1 MLESIF
7 EQDFVPTFDSDLQ
20 EAAWGIELSPEQAES
35 VLRHIPSDFVF
46 ENHLRNALKIQT
58 HPPLLLFL
66 FDSTWDSFSDEEKG
80 FLLEMQ
86 GSQVIIL
93 CSQEDV
99 AYRMSRLATLDFL
112 ILRWPIE
119 PVQLRQYIE
128 KTRQSRILY
137 QDIFRMA
144 QEISLERELIARK
157 NEQLDFLNMVLT
169 HACQSLETKIILQQA
184 AEDLSLFMEKQA
196 LFVCFWEQENSLVE
210 ADMFLPDKLAVE
222 VEKKWQAFL
231 SGAAQR
237 YGDEKIAAF
246 RMHSYPASGHQIT
259 TLPTWENIISFP
271 MQIGNNP
278 FGFLMI
284 ASFMASKLGQ
294 DKLVTLQS
302 VANHLALTLK
312 NSQRFCKIRQQA
324 DRDGLT
330 GLANRHYFDKRLLEE
345 FHRHQRH
352 ANELCLLM
360 LDIDFFK
367 RINDKYGHQAGDFA
381 LNEIGRI
388 LSAIL
393 RQSDFPARYGGEE
406 FAVIL
411 PQTTEEQGRKL
422 AERIRSKVASSSF
435 KHNKDTFMLTV
446 SIGVASCV
454 PCLFGSSNI
463 SLVPGKLVDMADKAL
478 YRAKQAGRNRVLS
491 SVEEEAK

>member
-7 EQDFVPTFDSDLQ
+7 EQDFSPTFDLGFQ
-20 EAAWGIELSPEQAES
+20 ETVWGIELSSEQAES
-35 VLRHIPSDFVF
+35 LLRHIPSDFVF
-46 ENHLRNALKIQT
+46 ENHLRNALKIQI
-58 HPPLLLFL
+58 HPPFL
-66 FDSTWDSFSDEEKG
+66 IFIFDSVWESLSDEEKG

-93 CSQEDV
+93 CLQEDV
-99 AYRMSRLATLDFL
+99 AYRMNQLATLDFL

-196 LFVCFWEQENSLVE
+196 LFACFWEQENDLVE
-210 ADMFLPDKLAVE
+210 ADIFLPDKLAVE
-222 VEKKWQAFL
+222 VKKRWQAFL
-231 SGAAQR
+231 SGAAQQ
-237 YGDEKIAAF
+237 YGNEKIAAF
-246 RMHSYPASGHQIT
+246 RMHSYPASDHQIT
-259 TLPTWENIISFP
+259 TLPTWENIISLP
-271 MQIGNNP
+271 MRIGKSP
-278 FGFLMI
+278 FGVLMI
-284 ASFMASKLGQ
+284 ASFEASKLGR
-294 DKLVTLQS
+294 DKFTTLQS
-302 VANHLALTLK
+302 VANHLALAFK
-312 NSQRFCKIRQQA
+312 NSQRFHKMRQQA
-324 DRDGLT
+324 DKDGLT
-330 GLANRHYFDKRLLEE
+330 GLANRHYFDRRLLEE

-367 RINDKYGHQAGDFA
+367 MINDKYGHQAGDVA

-388 LSAIL
+388 LSNVL

-411 PQTTEEQGRKL
+411 PQTNEEQGRKL
-422 AERIRSKVASSSF
+422 AERIRSKIASSSF
-435 KHNKDTFMLTV
+435 KHNKDTFTLTV
-446 SIGVASCV
+446 SIGVASCI

-463 SLVPGKLVDMADKAL
+463 LLVPGKLVDTADKAL

-491 SVEEEAK
+491 SGEQEAK